1 MARKTI
7 NVETIKDWANEQ
19 LVSDSRM
26 GQFRPGGIIN
36 TYAGRGYRHGIMN
49 MIENV
54 LMSTDNYKGFR
65 YLGKDEVPKGHQPGI
80 YRNHRDEPVFE
91 NTDNTRVRYF

>member
-19 LVSDSRM
+19 LISERSMKDFAEV
-26 GQFRPGGIIN
+26 
-36 TYAGRGYRHGIMN
+36 AVGRGYRHGVMN

-80 YRNHRDEPVFE
+80 YRNHRDEPVFTD
-91 NTDNTRVRYF
+91 TDNTRVRYF

>member
-19 LVSDSRM
+19 LVSDSRL
-26 GQFRPGGIIN
+26 GQFRPV
-36 TYAGRGYRHGIMN
+36 GRGYRHGIMN

-65 YLGKDEVPKGHQPGI
+65 YLGKDEVPKGHPPGI
-80 YRNHRDEPVFE
+80 YRNHRDEPVFTD
-91 NTDNTRVRYF
+91 TDNTRVRYF